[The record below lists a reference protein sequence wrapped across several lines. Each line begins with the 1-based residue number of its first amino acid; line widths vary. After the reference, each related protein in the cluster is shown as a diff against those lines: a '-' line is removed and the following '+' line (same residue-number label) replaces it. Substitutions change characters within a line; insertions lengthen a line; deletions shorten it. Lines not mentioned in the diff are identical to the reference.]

1 MKNVPKT
8 PLKFG
13 AKHIPCHHGS
23 LLAFVFTLKTI
34 SAGLE
39 AAVA

>member
-13 AKHIPCHHGS
+13 AKHPCHHGA
-23 LLAFVFTLKTI
+23 LLAFVFTLKTT
-34 SAGLE
+34 SAELE